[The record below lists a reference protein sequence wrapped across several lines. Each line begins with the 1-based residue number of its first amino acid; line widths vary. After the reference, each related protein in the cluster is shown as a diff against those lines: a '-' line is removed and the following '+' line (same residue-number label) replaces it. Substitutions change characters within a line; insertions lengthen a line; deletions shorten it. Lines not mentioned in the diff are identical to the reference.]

1 MPCSWVD
8 QPLQSLHKSHL
19 EGPWDETPVDVDP
32 AILLHRCMIPLAKY
46 LLDGMN
52 SEQGMVKVLVLK
64 TKNICYQILLGE
76 AGDRLKRKAYC
87 GD

>member
-19 EGPWDETPVDVDP
+19 ERPCDETLVDVD
-32 AILLHRCMIPLAKY
+32 LLTSLHRFMTPLAKY

-52 SEQGMVKVLVLK
+52 SEQGMVRVLVLK

-76 AGDRLKRKAYC
+76 AGDRVKDKAYC